1 MDYIENSF
9 HEKVLLSSSELLKKL
24 NYGNID
30 TDSHQKDYKN
40 YIRKKYNQIFFSY
53 FLIDQIIKKKN
64 VKNIYVSGWE
74 NFTNDINKFNNN
86 YYLTTIVNEYFKE
99 RVKIL
104 SIEKNKNENVL
115 DNCYNYSLSP
125 FVDTKKKK
133 IIITSRGY
141 NIYRI
146 ILVSLFLR
154 YSVYI
159 ISENNVNFFI
169 KIFLNFLA

>member
-1 MDYIENSF
+1 MNIILGEDLEELNFILSNIKNINSDFYIVPLNLDTLIFCVKKRINFLNPIDYIGNSF

-86 YYLTTIVNEYFKE
+86 YNLTTIVNEYFKE

-104 SIEKNKNENVL
+104 SIEKNKN
-115 DNCYNYSLSP
+115 
-125 FVDTKKKK
+125 
-133 IIITSRGY
+133 
-141 NIYRI
+141 
-146 ILVSLFLR
+146 
-154 YSVYI
+154 
-159 ISENNVNFFI
+159 
-169 KIFLNFLA
+169 